1 MTFAAAGTNPPPNS
15 NQDSGASSLGECPN
29 CGAALRGPYCSQCGE
44 KFFTR
49 SDHSFKHVLEEVVG
63 EFAHLDGRF
72 YRTIKTLVRK
82 PGELERAYFHG
93 GRSRYTK
100 PLTLF
105 VMLNL
110 VFFLVQ
116 PHTGLLGYHYHEYL
130 SARHSGDA
138 HAARIREKLMRT
150 HEPERSYEARFN
162 AVLQEQKKSVLLISV
177 PVIAL
182 VMLVLFAGSGRTYVE
197 HLVFSVH
204 LYTYLLVFFLM
215 LILAAIP
222 IFVGLSFLGSAGAHI
237 ARLVESELAISLIVP
252 TGITIYIYK
261 AAKRSYGLS
270 GPLLVVRALL
280 VALSIGFLT
289 GVYRD
294 VLFYTVLWST

>member
-1 MTFAAAGTNPPPNS
+1 MT
-15 NQDSGASSLGECPN
+15 
-29 CGAALRGPYCSQCGE
+29 GPFCSQCGE
-44 KFFTR
+44 KLLTR
-49 SDHSFKHVLEEVVG
+49 SDHSFKHVLEEVFG
-63 EFAHLDGRF
+63 EFAHIDGRF
-72 YRTIKTLVRK
+72 FRTIKTLVRK

-116 PHTGLLGYHYHEYL
+116 PHTGLLGYRYHQYL
-130 SARHSGDA
+130 SAKSDGPA
-138 HAARIREKLMRT
+138 HAAIIRDKLLRT

-162 AVLQEQKKSVLLISV
+162 AVLQEQKKSVLLVSV

-182 VMLVLFAGSGRTYVE
+182 IMLILFTGSGRTYVE

-222 IFVGLSFLGSAGAHI
+222 IFIVLSRLGAPGAHI
-237 ARLVESELAISLIVP
+237 ARLIESELAISVIVP
-252 TGITIYIYK
+252 TGIMIYIYR
-261 AAKRSYGLS
+261 AAKRCYGLS

-280 VALSIGFLT
+280 VALAIGFLT
-289 GVYRD
+289 GVYRN